1 MPRKKR
7 ALKRPGIQPDRTY
20 SSETLEKF
28 INYVMFDGRKG
39 PARQAV
45 YGAMT
50 LVEKQL
56 GKPPLQIFT
65 QAIKN
70 VSPVVQVRTRRVG
83 GANYQVPTQVSPER
97 RKFLAMRWIILA
109 ARDRKEKSMAE
120 RLAAEF
126 MAALKNEG
134 GAMKKREQVHRMAEA
149 NKAFAYMAW

>member
-50 LVEKQL
+50 LIEKQS

-109 ARDRKEKSMAE
+109 ARDRKEKSMAD
-120 RLAAEF
+120 RLAAEL
-126 MAALKNEG
+126 MAAIKNEG